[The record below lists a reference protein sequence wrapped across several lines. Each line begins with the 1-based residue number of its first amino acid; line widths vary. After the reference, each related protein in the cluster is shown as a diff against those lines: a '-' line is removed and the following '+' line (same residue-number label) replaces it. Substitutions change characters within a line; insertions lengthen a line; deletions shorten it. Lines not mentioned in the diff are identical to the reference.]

1 MEYIHFIILLISI
14 NISPIKLKLMC
25 PHTPYSIQIWLLQKN
40 QGDETVTNEIQY
52 NLTHFY

>member
-52 NLTHFY
+52 NLTYFY